1 MGCGRWSGIT
11 SDLSTDHCPPA
22 TVHRYTAAM
31 DSILQILVLT
41 AFLAGGA
48 LCVPLRLSPPPKV
61 TDIFI
66 KIALW
71 ALLFVMGFR
80 TGNDPE
86 VASRIGQIGIVG
98 AAAAAVSLAGTL
110 AAILAGYAFLGLIH
124 RGVPKTGRR
133 SLPEDRAETGSAPGS
148 GSQLRTSLLLLSVV
162 AAGGIAGAILPPLEG
177 IDLGRITGWVL
188 NALLFFVG
196 MQFAQSGISFKAV
209 FLRPDTL
216 MIPVATAVGS
226 ILGGLVLGPLF
237 RLPAGHAMSLTAGF
251 GWYSLSGVLIA
262 NLGNPVL
269 GSAAFLANLFRESLA
284 FLTIPL
290 LARTARPYL
299 AIGAGG
305 ATAMDVTL
313 PLIEQC
319 VGPESVPA
327 SFASGALLSLSVPVL
342 VPFLFGLGG

>member
-1 MGCGRWSGIT
+1 
-11 SDLSTDHCPPA
+11 
-22 TVHRYTAAM
+22 M
-31 DSILQILVLT
+31 DSIIQILVLT
-41 AFLAGGA
+41 AFIAGGA
-48 LCVPLRLSPPPKV
+48 LCVKLRVAPPANV

-86 VASRIGQIGIVG
+86 VASRIGEIGILG
-98 AAAAAVSLAGTL
+98 AAAAVTSLAGTI
-110 AAILAGYAFLGLIH
+110 AAIVAGYALLGLLR
-124 RGVPKTGRR
+124 RGVPREAPR
-133 SLPEDRAETGSAPGS
+133 SRPEHRSEPGASPATGS

-162 AAGGIAGAILPPLEG
+162 AAGGLAGVILPPLEG
-177 IDLGRITGWVL
+177 IDLGGITGWVL

-226 ILGGLVLGPLF
+226 ILGGLVLAPVF
-237 RLPAGHAMSLTAGF
+237 RLPAGHAMSLNAGF
-251 GWYSLSGVLIA
+251 GWYTLSGVLIA
-262 NLGNPVL
+262 NLGNPIL

-290 LARTARPYL
+290 LARTRWPHL

-327 SFASGALLSLSVPVL
+327 SFASGVLLSLSVPVL
-342 VPFLFGLGG
+342 VPFLFGLG

>member
-1 MGCGRWSGIT
+1 
-11 SDLSTDHCPPA
+11 
-22 TVHRYTAAM
+22 M

-48 LCVPLRLSPPPKV
+48 LCVKLRLAPPARI
-61 TDIFI
+61 TDFLI
-66 KIALW
+66 KTALW

-86 VASRIGQIGIVG
+86 VASRIGEIGILG
-98 AAAAAVSLAGTL
+98 AAAAAAAQVGTL
-110 AAILAGYAFLGLIH
+110 AAILAGYAILGALKFGRPAPAAPRRAAGGAADRPS
-124 RGVPKTGRR
+124 RG
-133 SLPEDRAETGSAPGS
+133 
-148 GSQLRTSLLLLSVV
+148 GSQLRTSLFLLSVV
-162 AAGGIAGAILPPLEG
+162 AGGGLVGILLPPLGG
-177 IDLGRITGWVL
+177 IDLGTITGWVL

-196 MQFAQSGISFKAV
+196 MQFAQSGLSFKAV

-216 MIPVATAVGS
+216 MIPVATAIGS
-226 ILGGLVLGPLF
+226 LAGGLALAPLF
-237 RLPAGHAMSLTAGF
+237 GLPAGQAMSLTAGF

-290 LARTARPYL
+290 LARTRYPHL

-327 SFASGALLSLSVPVL
+327 SFSSGALLSLSVPIL
-342 VPFLFGLGG
+342 VPFLFGLGA

>member
-1 MGCGRWSGIT
+1 MGFGCWSRIPP
-11 SDLSTDHCPPA
+11 DHCPPS
-22 TVHRYTAAM
+22 TDHRYTAAM

-48 LCVPLRLSPPPKV
+48 LCVKFRWAPPAKV

-86 VASRIGQIGIVG
+86 VASRIGRIGILG
-98 AAAAAVSLAGTL
+98 AAAAAASLAGTI
-110 AAILAGYAFLGLIH
+110 AAILAGYALLGLI
-124 RGVPKTGRR
+124 RKDVPRAARR
-133 SLPEDRAETGSAPGS
+133 SRADPAASGDSPAAGA

-162 AAGGIAGAILPPLEG
+162 AGGGFAGVILPPLEG
-177 IDLGRITGWVL
+177 VDLGAITGWVL

-226 ILGGLVLGPLF
+226 ILGGLALAPVF

-251 GWYSLSGVLIA
+251 GWYTLSGVLIA

-284 FLTIPL
+284 FVTIPL
-290 LARTARPYL
+290 LARTSRPYL

-342 VPFLFGLGG
+342 VPFLFGLGV

>member
-1 MGCGRWSGIT
+1 
-11 SDLSTDHCPPA
+11 
-22 TVHRYTAAM
+22 M
-31 DSILQILVLT
+31 DSIIQILVLT

-48 LCVPLRLSPPPKV
+48 LCVKFRIAPPAKV
-61 TDIFI
+61 TDILI

-86 VASRIGQIGIVG
+86 VASRIGQIGILG
-98 AAAAAVSLAGTL
+98 AAAAAAALAGTL
-110 AAILAGYAFLGLIH
+110 AAILAGYAILGMFR
-124 RGVPKTGRR
+124 RGAPEHPRHGETARLGTG
-133 SLPEDRAETGSAPGS
+133 TGASGSSA
-148 GSQLRTSLLLLSVV
+148 SQLRTSLLLLSVV
-162 AAGGIAGAILPPLEG
+162 AAGGLFGILLPPLTG
-177 IDLGRITGWVL
+177 IDLGTITGWVL

-196 MQFAQSGISFKAV
+196 MQFAQSGLSFKAV

-226 ILGGLVLGPLF
+226 ILGGLALAPLF

-290 LARTARPYL
+290 LARTRWPHL

-342 VPFLFGLGG
+342 VPFLFGLGS

>member
-1 MGCGRWSGIT
+1 
-11 SDLSTDHCPPA
+11 
-22 TVHRYTAAM
+22 M
-31 DSILQILVLT
+31 DSIVQILILT
-41 AFLAGGA
+41 AFLIGGA
-48 LCVPLRLSPPPKV
+48 LCVKLRLAPPGKV

-66 KIALW
+66 KVALW

-86 VASRIGQIGIVG
+86 VASRIAQIGILG
-98 AAAAAVSLAGTL
+98 AAAAAASLTGTL
-110 AAILAGYAFLGLIH
+110 AAILGGYAFLGLI
-124 RGVPKTGRR
+124 RREVPKETGR
-133 SLPEDRAETGSAPGS
+133 SQTAPGNREAAPASRS
-148 GSQLRTSLLLLSVV
+148 GVQLKSSIFLLSVV
-162 AAGGIAGAILPPLEG
+162 AAGGLFGVLLPVLEG

-196 MQFAQSGISFKAV
+196 MQFAQSELSFKTV

-216 MIPVATAVGS
+216 MIPVATALGS
-226 ILGGLVLGPLF
+226 ILGGLALVPVF

-251 GWYSLSGVLIA
+251 GWYTLSGVLIA

-269 GSAAFLANLFRESLA
+269 GSAAFLANLFREALA

-290 LARTARPYL
+290 LARTSRPYL
-299 AIGAGG
+299 SIGAGG
-305 ATAMDVTL
+305 ATSMDVTL

-327 SFASGALLSLSVPVL
+327 SFASGALLSLSVPIL